1 MYCDMSSKRP
11 HLNLIVTGHVDNGKS
26 TLVGHLLFDTGAID
40 QRTIDEFAKESEKTG
55 KGDTFKF
62 AWVLDRLKDERER
75 GVTIDLAFQKFETKK
90 FFYTL
95 IDAPGHRDFVKNMIT
110 GASEADCAI
119 LVVSAKPGE
128 TDVAVAAGGQ
138 GREHAFLLRTLGV
151 SQLIVVINKMD
162 DPQVNFSKERFEEV
176 KGIVETLVKG
186 VGYDTKKVRFIPA
199 SGWKGDNLAK
209 KSENMKWYDGPTL
222 LEALD
227 EFSEP
232 EKPINKPLRIP
243 IQDVYS
249 ITGAGTV
256 PVGRIETGKMK
267 PNDKI
272 IVMPDGVVGEVK
284 SIETHHTQMP
294 EAFAGDNIGF
304 NVRGIDKKQIKRGDV
319 VGTPDS
325 PPSVAK
331 EFKAQIIVIFH
342 PTAVAPGY
350 TPVLHAHT
358 AQVAATI
365 TEFVAKIDPRNGQ
378 IVEEKPKFLKNG
390 DSAIVK
396 IRPLRPLCIETFK
409 EYPELGR
416 FALRDMG
423 TTIAAGVVQEI
434 TEKFTA
440 EKVAAKA

>member
-1 MYCDMSSKRP
+1 MSSKKA

-62 AWVLDRLKDERER
+62 AWVLDKLKDERER

-151 SQLIVVINKMD
+151 NQLIVVINKMD
-162 DPQVNFSKERFEEV
+162 DAQYSKERFEEV

-186 VGYDTKKVRFIPA
+186 VGYDTKKVRFIPV

-209 KSENMKWYDGPTL
+209 KSDNMKWYDGPTL

-227 EFSEP
+227 EFTEP
-232 EKPINKPLRIP
+232 EKPITKPLRIP

-304 NVRGIDKKQIKRGDV
+304 NIRGIDKKQIKRGDV

-378 IVEEKPKFLKNG
+378 TVEEKPKFLKNG

-396 IRPLRPLCIETFK
+396 IRPVRPLCIETFK
-409 EYPELGR
+409 EFPELGR

>member
-1 MYCDMSSKRP
+1 MYCDMSSKKP

-62 AWVLDRLKDERER
+62 AWVLDKLKDERER

-90 FFYTL
+90 FFFTI

-119 LVVSAKPGE
+119 LVVSAKQGE

-151 SQLIVVINKMD
+151 NQLIVVINKMD
-162 DPQVNFSKERFEEV
+162 DAQYSKERFEEV

-227 EFSEP
+227 EFTEP
-232 EKPINKPLRIP
+232 EKPITKPLRIP

-294 EAFAGDNIGF
+294 EAMAGDNIGF

-319 VGTPDS
+319 VGTPDN

>member
-1 MYCDMSSKRP
+1 
-11 HLNLIVTGHVDNGKS
+11 
-26 TLVGHLLFDTGAID
+26 
-40 QRTIDEFAKESEKTG
+40 
-55 KGDTFKF
+55 
-62 AWVLDRLKDERER
+62 
-75 GVTIDLAFQKFETKK
+75 
-90 FFYTL
+90 
-95 IDAPGHRDFVKNMIT
+95 
-110 GASEADCAI
+110 
-119 LVVSAKPGE
+119 
-128 TDVAVAAGGQ
+128 
-138 GREHAFLLRTLGV
+138 
-151 SQLIVVINKMD
+151 
-162 DPQVNFSKERFEEV
+162 
-176 KGIVETLVKG
+176 
-186 VGYDTKKVRFIPA
+186 
-199 SGWKGDNLAK
+199 
-209 KSENMKWYDGPTL
+209 
-222 LEALD
+222 
-227 EFSEP
+227 
-232 EKPINKPLRIP
+232 
-243 IQDVYS
+243 DVYS

-294 EAFAGDNIGF
+294 EASAGDNIGF

-325 PPSVAK
+325 PPMVAK

-378 IVEEKPKFLKNG
+378 TVEEKPKFLKNG

>member
-1 MYCDMSSKRP
+1 MYCDMSSKKP

-62 AWVLDRLKDERER
+62 AWVLDKLKDERER

-90 FFYTL
+90 FFFTI

-119 LVVSAKPGE
+119 LVVSAKQGE

-151 SQLIVVINKMD
+151 NQLIVVVNKMD
-162 DPQVNFSKERFEEV
+162 DAQYGKERFEEV

-209 KSENMKWYDGPTL
+209 KSENMEWYDGPTL

-227 EFSEP
+227 EFTEP
-232 EKPINKPLRIP
+232 EKPITKPLRIP

-294 EAFAGDNIGF
+294 EAMAGDNIGF

-319 VGTPDS
+319 VGTPDN

>member
-1 MYCDMSSKRP
+1 MYCDMSSKKA

-62 AWVLDRLKDERER
+62 AWVLDKLKDERER

-90 FFYTL
+90 FFFTI

-151 SQLIVVINKMD
+151 NQLIVAINKMD
-162 DPQVNFSKERFEEV
+162 DAQYGKERFDEV

-186 VGYDTKKVRFIPA
+186 VGYDTKKVRFIPL

-227 EFSEP
+227 EFTEP

-304 NVRGIDKKQIKRGDV
+304 NIRGIDKKQIKRGDV

-325 PPSVAK
+325 PPAVAK

-378 IVEEKPKFLKNG
+378 TVEEKPKFLKNG

-409 EYPELGR
+409 EFPELGR

>member
-1 MYCDMSSKRP
+1 MYCDMSSKKP

-62 AWVLDRLKDERER
+62 AWVLDKLKDERER

-90 FFYTL
+90 FFFTI

-119 LVVSAKPGE
+119 LVVSAKQGE

-151 SQLIVVINKMD
+151 NQLIVVVNKMD
-162 DPQVNFSKERFEEV
+162 DAQYGKERFEEV

-227 EFSEP
+227 EFTEP
-232 EKPINKPLRIP
+232 EKPITKPLRIP

-294 EAFAGDNIGF
+294 EAMAGDNIGF

-365 TEFVAKIDPRNGQ
+365 TEFIAKIDPRNGQ

-409 EYPELGR
+409 EFPELGR

>member
-1 MYCDMSSKRP
+1 MSSKKP

-62 AWVLDRLKDERER
+62 AWVLDKLKDERER

-90 FFYTL
+90 FFFTI

-119 LVVSAKPGE
+119 LVVSAKQGE

-151 SQLIVVINKMD
+151 NQLIVVVNKMD
-162 DPQVNFSKERFEEV
+162 DAQYGKERFEEV

-227 EFSEP
+227 EFTEP
-232 EKPINKPLRIP
+232 EKPITKPLRIP

-294 EAFAGDNIGF
+294 EAMAGDNIGF

-319 VGTPDS
+319 VGTPDN

>member
-1 MYCDMSSKRP
+1 MSSKKP
-11 HLNLIVTGHVDNGKS
+11 HLNLIVTGHVDHGKS
-26 TLVGHLLFDTGAID
+26 TLVGHLLFDMGAID

-90 FFYTL
+90 YFYTL

-110 GASEADCAI
+110 GASEADCAV
-119 LVVSAKPGE
+119 LVISAKKGE
-128 TDVAVAAGGQ
+128 TEVAVDPGGQ

-151 SQLIVVINKMD
+151 TQLVVAINKMD
-162 DPQVNFSKERFEEV
+162 DQLVNFTKERFEEV
-176 KGIVETLVKG
+176 KGIVDHLLKS
-186 VGYDTKKVRFIPA
+186 VGYDTKKIKFIPT
-199 SGWKGDNLAK
+199 SGWKGDNLTK

-227 EFSEP
+227 DFAEP
-232 EKPINKPLRIP
+232 EKPITKPLRIP

-256 PVGRIETGKMK
+256 PVGRVETGKMK

-272 IVMPDGVVGEVK
+272 IVMPDGAVGEVK

-294 EAFAGDNIGF
+294 EALAGDNIGF

-319 VGTPDS
+319 VGTPDN

-342 PTAVAPGY
+342 PTALAPGY

-365 TEFVAKIDPRNGQ
+365 TEFVAKIDPRSGQ
-378 IVEEKPKFLKNG
+378 TVEEKPKFLKSG

-396 IRPLRPLCIETFK
+396 IRPVRPLCIETFK
-409 EYPELGR
+409 EFPELGR

-423 TTIAAGVVQEI
+423 TTIAAGIVQEI

>member
-1 MYCDMSSKRP
+1 MYCDMSSKKP
-11 HLNLIVTGHVDNGKS
+11 HLNLIVTGHVDHGKS
-26 TLVGHLLFDTGAID
+26 TLVGHLLFDMGAID
-40 QRTIDEFAKESEKTG
+40 QRTIDEYAKESEKTG

-90 FFYTL
+90 YFFTL

-110 GASEADCAI
+110 GASEADCAV
-119 LVVSAKPGE
+119 LVISASTGE
-128 TDVAVAAGGQ
+128 TQVAVDPGGQ

-151 SQLIVVINKMD
+151 NQLVVAINKMD
-162 DPQVNFSKERFEEV
+162 DQLVNYKKERYEEV
-176 KGIVETLVKG
+176 KGIVENLLKG
-186 VGYDTKKVRFIPA
+186 VGYDTKKIKFVPT
-199 SGWKGDNLAK
+199 SGWKGDNLVK

-222 LEALD
+222 LDALD
-227 EFSEP
+227 EFTEP
-232 EKPINKPLRIP
+232 EKPTGKPLRIP
-243 IQDVYS
+243 VQDVYS
-249 ITGAGTV
+249 ITGVGTV
-256 PVGRIETGKMK
+256 PVGRVETGTMK

-272 IVMPDGVVGEVK
+272 ITMPEGVVGEVK

-294 EAFAGDNIGF
+294 EAVAGDNIGF

-319 VGTPDS
+319 VGTPDN
-325 PPSVAK
+325 PPTVAK
-331 EFKAQIIVIFH
+331 EFKAQVILIFH
-342 PTAVAPGY
+342 PTAIAPGY

-365 TEFVAKIDPRNGQ
+365 TEFVAKIDPRSGQ
-378 IVEEKPKFLKNG
+378 IVEEKPKFLKSG

-396 IRPLRPLCIETFK
+396 IRPVRPLCIETFK